1 MSAVFCRKLGIFLT
15 LVFVTWGLIVG
26 LHTPLAVSQVPAQER
41 VNQIVVD
48 LSAQIGRSLT
58 RPVVVDEGVPSASA
72 IADALGDERAR
83 GWWGVA
89 MPARQESDPTRPGRM
104 RWTPQLSGSMDTCLI
119 TLTLEGELLP
129 GAARD
134 SLLAHEV
141 YHCFQ
146 IELLGIEAQSRL
158 PQWLK
163 EGSATWVGETFA
175 GSSIASATHWERY
188 LRTAGSLLERDYDAV
203 GFFAHLQNSG
213 VNVWRELDDLLQLPP
228 ALAFSQ
234 AARDGG
240 DDFLQTWPMGLSR
253 RPDLGAGWDTD
264 GPGIL
269 PREFRRAE
277 QSVIVS
283 AESPFSQT
291 LDPADQR
298 LIQFFLFPGEV
309 VRVQASG
316 YGALRW
322 LERGGET
329 TRFSNHFSQ
338 SFCVGESCRCAD
350 GSQPPGV
357 QAVPGNGALLAVTST
372 EAPGQIDIHV
382 VESPCDERPD
392 DPAEGDSGDAAV
404 PSGSGWTGGD
414 RARGTSYGDPH
425 IITYDGLRY
434 SFQTVGEYLLSQT
447 QDGHFVVQAR
457 QKQVPGRQ
465 LSLNTAAAMQVG
477 NHRVAFYTQDFPDG
491 SSPLWVDGQPRS
503 VNEVLPLGDGS
514 ALVPLNNRNYVVHW
528 ATGESVAIRRIE
540 SGGLPFINITPYVP
554 RAQAGQLM
562 GLLGDLNTNA
572 DDDLRIRNGA
582 VVPSRSSYSQVRQ
595 LVRGLVPSAIP
606 LNQLETAYFEQ
617 LYRQFGDSWRIQPQE
632 SLFDYGPGQS
642 TESFT
647 NRAFPTAFP
656 TLAGVSSAQINSA
669 RQTCQQAGVEDIF
682 LDGCIFDVAAT
693 GQPDF
698 ANAAA
703 NAIADVLV
711 QEATDRLV
719 NELRQQIEEVLPPIR
734 IPRPRLPF

>member
-1 MSAVFCRKLGIFLT
+1 MSAPVYRKLGQFLAAA
-15 LVFVTWGLIVG
+15 LVTWGLIVG
-26 LHTPLAVSQVPAQER
+26 LHTPQAMSQIPAQER
-41 VNQIVVD
+41 VDQIVVE
-48 LSAQIGRSLT
+48 LSARLGRSLT
-58 RPVVVDEGVPSASA
+58 RPVVVNEEIPSASA
-72 IADALGDERAR
+72 VAEALENESAR
-83 GWWGVA
+83 GWWGVT
-89 MPARQESDPTRPGRM
+89 MPAREESDPTRPGRM
-104 RWTPQLSGSMDTCLI
+104 RWAMQPSGRMDTCLI
-119 TLTLEGELLP
+119 TLMVEGELLP
-129 GAARD
+129 TVARD

-146 IELLGIEAQSRL
+146 IELLGIEGQARL
-158 PQWLK
+158 PEWLK

-175 GSSIASATHWERY
+175 GGSVASESHWKSY
-188 LRTAGSLLERDYDAV
+188 LETSKSLLERDYDAI
-203 GFFAHLQNSG
+203 GFFAHLHNKG
-213 VNVWRELDDLLQLPP
+213 VNLWRELDDLLQLPST
-228 ALAFSQ
+228 LAFAQ

-240 DDFLQTWPMGLSR
+240 DDFLQTWPMGLAR
-253 RPDLGAGWDTD
+253 RTDLGPGWDAD

-269 PREFRRAE
+269 PRTIRRAE
-277 QSVIVS
+277 QSVI
-283 AESPFSQT
+283 ATAGSPFSQT

-309 VRVQASG
+309 VRVQVSG

-322 LERGGET
+322 LERGGDT

-357 QAVPGNGALLAVTST
+357 QSVPGNAALLAVTST
-372 EAPGQIDIHV
+372 ETPGQIDIQV
-382 VESPCDERPD
+382 IESPCDERPTD
-392 DPAEGDSGDAAV
+392 PADSPAEGATV

-425 IITYDGLRY
+425 LITYDGLRY
-434 SFQTVGEYLLSQT
+434 SFQTVGEYLLSQA

-465 LSLNTAAAMQVG
+465 LSLNTAAAMRVG

-491 SSPLWVDGQPRS
+491 RSPLWVDGQPRS
-503 VNEVLPLGDGS
+503 IDDILALGEGN
-514 ALVPLNNRNYVVHW
+514 AIVQLNNRNYVVNW

-554 RAQAGQLM
+554 RTQAGQLT
-562 GLLGDLNTNA
+562 GLLGDLNSNA

-582 VVPSRSSYSQVRQ
+582 VVPSRSSYGQVRQ
-595 LVRGLVPSAIP
+595 VVRGLVPSIIP

-693 GQPDF
+693 GQADF
-698 ANAAA
+698 ANAAV

-719 NELRQQIEEVLPPIR
+719 DQIRQEVEEVLPPIR
-734 IPRPRLPF
+734 FPRLPF